1 MARHPAARLILDL
14 GFAAAILVVAGI
26 AMSDDTPAIPDG
38 VCAGD
43 GQPRYDAM
51 IADDRIEIAAL
62 FGQID
67 ERGDFATRSY
77 HLLEAALVARGFSS
91 VLPGRYERVDHG
103 VTLAIDLTGPGALPM
118 ADPAATAAAL
128 TAALAG
134 HDVVYYNGH
143 EFDGRLDLATPATG
157 YRILVLDSCWSTQR
171 YSARLIGPTTDV
183 IGNTERAVTGSVESF
198 VALIDGLRDRV
209 PSFGAL
215 LAPMNQLAEERART
229 RAMLSRWKQPERY
242 RLDVACGW

>member
-1 MARHPAARLILDL
+1 MARHPAARLALDL

-26 AMSDDTPAIPDG
+26 AMSDDTPAIPDA

-43 GQPRYDAM
+43 GRPRYDAM
-51 IADDRIEIAAL
+51 VADDRIEIAAL
-62 FGQID
+62 FGQLD
-67 ERGDFATRSY
+67 DHGVDFATRSY
-77 HLLEAALVARGFSS
+77 RTLEAALIARGFVS
-91 VLPGRYERVDHG
+91 VVPRRYERVDHG
-103 VTLAIDLTGPGALPM
+103 VTLAVDLIAPGALPI
-118 ADPAATAAAL
+118 ADPAATSRAL
-128 TAALAG
+128 TAALAD

-143 EFDGRLDLATPATG
+143 ELDGRLDLAAPATG
-157 YRILVLDSCWSTQR
+157 YRLVVLDSCWSTQR

-198 VALIDGLRDRV
+198 VALIDGLRARV

-215 LAPMNQLAEERART
+215 LAPMNQLAEERADA

-242 RLDVACGW
+242 RLDIACR